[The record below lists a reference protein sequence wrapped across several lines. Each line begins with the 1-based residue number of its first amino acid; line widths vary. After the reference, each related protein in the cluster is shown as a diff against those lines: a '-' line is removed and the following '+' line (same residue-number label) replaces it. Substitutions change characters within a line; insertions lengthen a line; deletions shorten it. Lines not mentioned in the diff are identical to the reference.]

1 MPWVD
6 GNTHD
11 QRLSAMPNPVG
22 YIWEE
27 NHGSNGPPGW
37 DPQLY
42 WPWEDV
48 RLFLTFIPARM
59 RSVPDRA
66 VILMYKPLNQPP
78 PLVNPLGLR
87 PVSLQRL
94 MCWCCGPSRANACPI
109 GERLVGCCSHC
120 ATVLS
125 FPAVVP
131 ANPGEFSTTHG
142 RTHLLDRSNQ
152 IQMDIA
158 TTAEVS

>member
-1 MPWVD
+1 MQWVD

-27 NHGSNGPPGW
+27 NHGPNGPPGW

-48 RLFLTFIPARM
+48 RLLLTFIPAQM

-66 VILMYKPLNQPP
+66 VMLM
-78 PLVNPLGLR
+78 
-87 PVSLQRL
+87 
-94 MCWCCGPSRANACPI
+94 WTI
-109 GERLVGCCSHC
+109 
-120 ATVLS
+120 
-125 FPAVVP
+125 
-131 ANPGEFSTTHG
+131 
-142 RTHLLDRSNQ
+142 
-152 IQMDIA
+152 
-158 TTAEVS
+158 